1 MSTKRET
8 LINLY
13 KKYGLEKEDTFKH
26 AHYTIL
32 TRSGIE
38 KVQRGC
44 NIQVTY
50 EVIKCEPEF
59 ACVKA
64 TGWMR
69 DNDDVIVETFGS
81 AKRGKV
87 PTTKGDGN
95 TSSWYVMEIT
105 EKRAMSR
112 CVLKLAGLYDLG
124 HMGEDESEDFKPP
137 TLSQQRSSEIKRL
150 CDELSDNSCSL
161 DRAREIVAEMQDR
174 EDENPNSYWMAVIN
188 HAVKVFGD
196 SVVTGNTRLDGELEY
211 RGDTY
216 GED

>member
-1 MSTKRET
+1 MSTKKET
-8 LINLY
+8 LIKLY

-26 AHYTIL
+26 QHYTIL

-64 TGWMR
+64 TGTMG
-69 DNDDVIVETFGS
+69 DAVIETFGS

-112 CVLKLAGLYDLG
+112 CVLKLAGLYELG
-124 HMGEDESEDFKPP
+124 HMGEDESEDFKRP
-137 TLSQQRSSEIKRL
+137 TRSQQRSVEIKRL
-150 CDELSDNSCSL
+150 CDELKDNSCTL
-161 DRAREIVAEMQDR
+161 ERAKEIMTDMQERES
-174 EDENPNSYWMAVIN
+174 ENPNSPWVAVID
-188 HAVKVFGD
+188 VVTEVFGD
-196 SVVTGNTRLDGELEY
+196 MDDLEVEPNFLHSRY
-211 RGDTY
+211 PN
-216 GED
+216 E

>member
-1 MSTKRET
+1 MSTKSQT
-8 LINLY
+8 LNNLY
-13 KKYGLEKEDTFKH
+13 KKYGLEQEDTFKH

-64 TGWMR
+64 TGTMG
-69 DNDDVIVETFGS
+69 DAVIETFGS

-112 CVLKLAGLYDLG
+112 CVLKLAGLYELG

-137 TLSQQRSSEIKRL
+137 TRSQQRSTEINRYN
-150 CDELSDNSCSL
+150 DELNNKTCTFE
-161 DRAREIVAEMQDR
+161 RAREIVAEMQER
-174 EDENPNSYWMAVIN
+174 EDEDPNSYWMAVVN
-188 HAVKVFGD
+188 EAVKVFGD
-196 SVVTGNTRLDGELEY
+196 SVTLTDDQLTSLEEKY
-211 RGDTY
+211 SNQP
-216 GED
+216 EDEF